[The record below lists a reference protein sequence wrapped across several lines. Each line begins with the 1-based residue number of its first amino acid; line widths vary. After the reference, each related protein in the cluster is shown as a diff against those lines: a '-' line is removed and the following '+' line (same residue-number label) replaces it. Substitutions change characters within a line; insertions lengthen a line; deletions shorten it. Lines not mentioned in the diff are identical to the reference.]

1 MASYPGG
8 FSLVKDEGDTEFIQL
23 TTAGIA
29 VTVGDCLELTA
40 GSVNWA
46 AVTAASANW
55 TFKAIAQETV
65 AAAAT
70 TLRAIFV
77 TVNQTWVS
85 ETANASAAADNGD
98 TMLFTDAN
106 TINNTGANDVT
117 VSACFVQFQPSG
129 AAADNRII
137 GKFVGLFGKNIN
149 I

>member
-8 FSLVKDEGDTEFIQL
+8 FHLVKDEGDTEIIEI

-40 GSVNWA
+40 GSTTWA

-55 TFKAIAQETV
+55 TFKAVAQETV

-70 TLRAIFV
+70 TLKAIFV
-77 TVNQTWVS
+77 TVNQTWVAES
-85 ETANASAAADNGD
+85 ANASAAADNGD
-98 TMLFTDAN
+98 TMIFTDTN
-106 TINNTGANDVT
+106 TINNTGANDAT
-117 VSACFVQFQPSG
+117 VNACFLQLAPSG

-137 GKFVGLFGKNIN
+137 GKFVGCFGKNIN